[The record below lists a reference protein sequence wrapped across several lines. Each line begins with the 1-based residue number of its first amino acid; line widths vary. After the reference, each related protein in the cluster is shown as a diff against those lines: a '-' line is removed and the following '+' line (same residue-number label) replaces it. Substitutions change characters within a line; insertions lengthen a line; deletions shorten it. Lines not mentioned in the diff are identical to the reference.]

1 MSLCGQRDARRILL
15 LSQVMHIAGAF
26 TIVDQPNKHDEEF
39 IGMQFTQ
46 IELAGALSANVDFIF
61 CI

>member
-1 MSLCGQRDARRILL
+1 
-15 LSQVMHIAGAF
+15 MHIAGAF
-26 TIVDQPNKHDEEF
+26 TILDQPNKHDEEF
-39 IGMQFTQ
+39 IGMQFAQ